1 MALRR
6 TKIVATLGPATD
18 DPNII
23 RALIGAGMDVA
34 RINYS
39 HQSHDEHARRIQ
51 LVRDQAKA
59 LGTEVGII
67 ADLQGPKIRIEKFRD
82 GPIYLEEGD
91 QFVIDAAL
99 AAGDGD
105 EQRVGVTYKNL
116 PKDVKFG
123 DKLLI
128 DDGRINLKV
137 DRVKGTAVEC
147 TVLLG
152 GQLSDHKGINRE
164 GGGLSAATLT
174 VKDKEDLRHAVYHG
188 VDYIAISFVQSAAD
202 VTEARES
209 IKLSNGTCGI
219 IAKIERAEALERIEE
234 IIDAADGIMVAR
246 GDLGV
251 EIGDAYLVPVQK
263 RLVRMARQMKRFV
276 IVATQMMESMI
287 DKPLPTRA
295 EVFDVAN
302 AVLDGTDAVMLSAE
316 TSIGKHPTQSVQ
328 AMARVCLGSE
338 RQWEDQ
344 DAQVRL
350 DVHFDRID
358 DAIAMSAMYA
368 ANRIDAKAIAA
379 LTETGNTCVTMSRMH
394 SAIPI
399 FAFTRHVPSQRR
411 VTIYRGVYP
420 INFDVMHTES
430 ADVNRE
436 LVNILLYRKVATEGD
451 LIIITKGDSRG
462 TTGGTNAMKIV
473 RAGDYIERLF

>member
-1 MALRR
+1 MGLRR

-18 DPNII
+18 DPNVM
-23 RALIGAGMDVA
+23 RGLISAGMDVA

-39 HQSHDEHARRIQ
+39 HQSHEEHARRVK

-59 LGTEVGII
+59 VGIEIAII
-67 ADLQGPKIRIEKFRD
+67 ADLQGPKIRIERFRD
-82 GPIYLEEGD
+82 GPIFLEEGD
-91 QFVIDAAL
+91 QFTIDSAL
-99 AAGDGD
+99 GPDEGD
-105 EQRVGVTYKNL
+105 EGRVGVTYKKL

-128 DDGRINLKV
+128 DDGRIVLKV

-152 GQLSDHKGINRE
+152 GQLSNNKGINRE
-164 GGGLSAATLT
+164 GGGLSATSLT
-174 VKDKEDLRHAVYHG
+174 DKDKDDLRHAVYHD
-188 VDYIAISFVQSAAD
+188 VDYIAISFVQTAEDIAH
-202 VTEARES
+202 AREL
-209 IKLSNGTCGI
+209 IKLANGHCGI
-219 IAKIERAEALERIEE
+219 IAKIERAEALDHIEE
-234 IIDAADGIMVAR
+234 IIEAADGIMVAR

-287 DKPLPTRA
+287 EKPLPTRA

-316 TSIGKHPTQSVQ
+316 TSIGKHPTQAVL
-328 AMARVCLGSE
+328 AMARICIGSE
-338 RQWEDQ
+338 RQWEEQ
-344 DAQVRL
+344 DSQVRL
-350 DVHFDRID
+350 DMHFDRID
-358 DAIAMSAMYA
+358 DAVAMSAMYA
-368 ANRIDAKAIAA
+368 ANRLDARAIGA
-379 LTETGNTCVTMSRMH
+379 LTETGNTCITMSRIH

-399 FAFTRHVPSQRR
+399 FAFTRHVHTQRK

-430 ADVNRE
+430 AEVNRE
-436 LVNILLYRKVATEGD
+436 LVNILLYRKVVSEGD
-451 LIIITKGDSRG
+451 LVIITKGDSKG
-462 TTGGTNAMKIV
+462 TTGGTNSMKIV

>member
-6 TKIVATLGPATD
+6 TKIVGTLGPATD
-18 DPNII
+18 DPNVMRSLI
-23 RALIGAGMDVA
+23 RAGMDVA

-39 HQSHDEHARRIQ
+39 HQTHEHHERRFQ
-51 LVRDQAKA
+51 LVREQAKA

-67 ADLQGPKIRIEKFRD
+67 ADLQGPKIRIERFRD
-82 GPIYLEEGD
+82 GPIFLEEGD
-91 QFVIDAAL
+91 AFTIDTAL
-99 AAGDGD
+99 GSGDGD

-116 PKDVKFG
+116 AKDVKFG

-128 DDGRINLKV
+128 DDGRIILKV
-137 DRVKGTAVEC
+137 ERVKGTAIEC

-152 GQLSDHKGINRE
+152 GQLSDNKGINRE
-164 GGGLSAATLT
+164 GGGLSAASLT
-174 VKDKEDLRHAVYHG
+174 DKDKDDLRHAVYMG
-188 VDYIAISFVQSAAD
+188 ADYIAISFVESPEDIA
-202 VTEARES
+202 EAREL
-209 IKLSNGTCGI
+209 IKLANGNCGI
-219 IAKIERAEALERIEE
+219 IAKIERAEALEHAEGIIE
-234 IIDAADGIMVAR
+234 AADGIMVAR

-316 TSIGKHPTQSVQ
+316 TSVGRHPTQAVQ
-328 AMARVCLGSE
+328 AMARICLGSE
-338 RQWEDQ
+338 RQWEEQ
-344 DAQVRL
+344 DSQVRL
-350 DVHFDRID
+350 DIHFDRVD
-358 DAIAMSAMYA
+358 DCIAMSAMYA
-368 ANRIDAKAIAA
+368 ANRIEAKAIAA
-379 LTETGNTCVTMSRMH
+379 LTETGNTCITMSRMN

-399 FAFTRHVPSQRR
+399 FAFTRHVHSQRK

-430 ADVNRE
+430 AEVNRE
-436 LVNILLYRKVATEGD
+436 LVNILSYRKVVEQGD

-462 TTGGTNAMKIV
+462 TTGGTNSMKIV